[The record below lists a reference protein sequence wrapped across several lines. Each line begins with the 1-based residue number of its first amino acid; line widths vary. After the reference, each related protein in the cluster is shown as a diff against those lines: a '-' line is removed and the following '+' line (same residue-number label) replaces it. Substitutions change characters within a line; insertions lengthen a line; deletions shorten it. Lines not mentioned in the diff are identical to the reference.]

1 MKYLLLLIGV
11 MICIV
16 LIIVILGYLLPV
28 KHTVSMELSL
38 DAGSKE
44 VWQRLRDIK
53 AYPQWRKRLQ
63 SVEMQSD
70 NSWVEVDKRNHRLP
84 LKIVSEEP
92 MQKLV
97 TEINDKNLPFGGTW
111 IFTLRSG
118 NGQTMV
124 TIRENGEVYNPV
136 FRFVSKYIMGHTA
149 SIKQYAK
156 DLEESFR

>member
-11 MICIV
+11 IICIV
-16 LIIVILGYLLPV
+16 LIIVIIGCLLPV
-28 KHTVSMELSL
+28 KHTVSIELSL
-38 DAGSKE
+38 NAGSKE

-53 AYPQWRKRLQ
+53 AYPQWRNRLQ
-63 SVEMQSD
+63 SVEVQSD
-70 NSWVEVDKRNHRLP
+70 SSWIEVDKKSHRLP

-97 TEINDKNLPFGGTW
+97 TEINSKDLPFGGTW
-111 IFTLRSG
+111 VFTLRAVG
-118 NGQTMV
+118 GQTIV

-149 SIKQYAK
+149 SINQYAK
-156 DLEESFR
+156 DLEGSFK